1 MQYYRAFGVTIASR
15 IDLPI
20 LEPAVT
26 TNSEAS
32 LTVEAAA
39 SSFEPV
45 AEWFHDWRLGRDLP
59 RVSFGRTETGYLVRF
74 DSLADFAVSAA
85 GTVVRC
91 PDPGADTAG
100 SIEHL
105 LLDQVVPLALARQGH
120 LLLHGSAVHV
130 PGLGAIAVLG
140 RSRRGKSTLASA
152 LAQHAEVIADD
163 CVRID
168 GTPGGFE
175 AVPSYPGL
183 RLWGEARAKLRVDQD
198 AFSFRTSGS
207 PLRAIFVLGARAP
220 RGPAAAIRAI
230 PATRAF
236 VQLARHQFQLDVT
249 DRSALSR
256 SFTMITA
263 LVSAVPVF
271 RLRVRDRL
279 DVVSDAAESVVQH
292 LLAS

>member
-20 LEPAVT
+20 LDPVVT
-26 TNSEAS
+26 TDSEAA

-39 SSFEPV
+39 TASEPV

-130 PGLGAIAVLG
+130 PGFGAIAVLG

-152 LAQHAEVIADD
+152 LARHAQIVADD

-168 GTPGGFE
+168 VTPAGVH
-175 AVPSYPGL
+175 AVPSYPAL
-183 RLWGEARAKLRVDQD
+183 RLWGHASAKVCFTHSAFAFREAR
-198 AFSFRTSGS
+198 S
-207 PLRAIFVLGARAP
+207 PLRAIFVLGARRP
-220 RGPAAAIRAI
+220 RGAAATIQEIPAA
-230 PATRAF
+230 RAF

-249 DRSALSR
+249 DRSALAR
-256 SFTMITA
+256 SFQMLTA
-263 LVSAVPVF
+263 LVAEVPAY
-271 RLRVRDRL
+271 RLRVRDSL
-279 DVVSDAAESVVQH
+279 DSLGDAAECVVQH